1 MLDLV
6 VRGDQVVTT
15 QGVGQWKIG
24 VRGEKIV
31 SVGPPGTLPREAGR
45 SIEASGKIV
54 VPGGIEPHTHL
65 AHYISMH
72 PEEAFY
78 TLGPEEDTR
87 GLACGGTTTHID
99 FCFIRQG
106 VDCSEPWKNG
116 WRDGRD
122 SRTWTIRSTSRF
134 GALDIGVFDQIPEA
148 IQQGF
153 PSFKVFT
160 ADILPPHPKRESRRL
175 DFGRMQFTMEKLA
188 MHGGLLPFMPR
199 TMTWFVHV

>member
-6 VRGDQVVTT
+6 VRGDQVVTA
-15 QGVGQWKIG
+15 QGVGAWEIG
-24 VRGEKIV
+24 IQGEKIA
-31 SVGPPGTLPREAGR
+31 SLGPPGSLRSEAGR
-45 SIEASGKIV
+45 SIEAVGKIV

-87 GLACGGTTTHID
+87 GLAFGGTTTHID

-106 VDCSEPWKNG
+106 VDLQHALEERVAR
-116 WRDGRD
+116 WRGQSHVDY
-122 SRTWTIRSTSRF
+122 SFHVTLL
-134 GALDIGVFDQIPEA
+134 GALELGVFDQIPEA

-160 ADILPPHPKRESRRL
+160 ADLLPPAPQTGISPPRLRAHAIRDGEARDARGNPRRSCR
-175 DFGRMQFTMEKLA
+175 G
-188 MHGGLLPFMPR
+188 P
-199 TMTWFVHV
+199 